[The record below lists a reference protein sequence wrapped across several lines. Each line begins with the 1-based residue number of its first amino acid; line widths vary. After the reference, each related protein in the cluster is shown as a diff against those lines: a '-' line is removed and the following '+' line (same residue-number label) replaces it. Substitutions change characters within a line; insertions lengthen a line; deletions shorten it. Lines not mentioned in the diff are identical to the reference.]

1 MNRIDWIIVR
11 RLGSNVGL
19 TLVVLFVIVLLA
31 ESLNTTRFAALSAT
45 GGQAL
50 ALTAVVLSAARWLID
65 TLPLTFLVGT
75 VAGLLNLQATREM
88 TVIKSSGQSVWRVMV
103 APLAITIFGGVVI
116 TLVVDTAVIQ
126 FNRTLSPSSTSS
138 GEVGRAGTLWLDERQ
153 GDIHYILEAGYVN
166 PSGTALGGVNVF
178 LMDSPRDRIEA
189 ASAELSGGEWVMAE
203 ATRYRSNEM
212 PEAMTDFRLPTARTP
227 GDMRARIASIKDMTV
242 WELAGSLAAK
252 LSDSRERAETETR
265 FLRLLALPLT
275 LCGSLV
281 IAFAFTAGYRR
292 TNKYGGAVLYGIVL
306 GVLVYVV
313 TEMAGRAGGAGV
325 MHPVIAVAGPAV
337 VAIVIGVTVLLN
349 REDGRT

>member
-1 MNRIDWIIVR
+1 MNRVDWIIVR
-11 RLGSNVGL
+11 RLLGNVGL
-19 TLVVLFVIVLLA
+19 TLAVLFGIVLLV
-31 ESLNTTRFAALSAT
+31 ESLNTSRFAALSAS
-45 GGQAL
+45 GGPLL
-50 ALTAVVLSAARWLID
+50 AMAAVVLAATRWIID

-88 TVIKSSGQSVWRVMV
+88 TVIKAAGRSVWRVMI
-103 APLAITIFGGVVI
+103 APLAVTLLGGLLI

-138 GEVGRAGTLWLDERQ
+138 GDVNQTGTLWLDERQ
-153 GDIHYILEAGYVN
+153 GDLHYILEAGYVN
-166 PSGTALGGVNVF
+166 PSGTALGSVNIF
-178 LMDSPRDRIEA
+178 MMEAPRDRIEA
-189 ASAELSGGEWVMAE
+189 AAAELAGGAWVMAE
-203 ATRYRSNEM
+203 ATRFSSNEV
-212 PEAMTDFRLPTARTP
+212 PETMVDFRLPTKQTA
-227 GDMRARIASIKDMTV
+227 GDMQARLASVKDMTV
-242 WELAGSLAAK
+242 WELAGSLATR
-252 LSDSRERAETETR
+252 LNDPTERAETETR

-325 MHPVIAVAGPAV
+325 MHPAIAVAGPAV

>member
-11 RLGSNVGL
+11 RLLGNVGL
-19 TLVVLFVIVLLA
+19 TLAVLFGIVALV
-31 ESLNTTRFAALSAT
+31 ESLNTGRFAALSAAGGT
-45 GGQAL
+45 GLAL
-50 ALTAVVLSAARWLID
+50 AAVVLAAARWIID

-88 TVIKSSGQSVWRVMV
+88 TVIKASGQSVWRVMI
-103 APLAITIFGGVVI
+103 APLAVTLLGGVLI

-138 GEVGRAGTLWLDERQ
+138 GEVSRTGTLWLDEQQ
-153 GDIHYILEAGYVN
+153 GDVHYILEAGYVN
-166 PSGTALGGVNVF
+166 PSGTALGSVNIF
-178 LMDSPRDRIEA
+178 MMGAPRDRIEA
-189 ASAELSGGEWVMAE
+189 PAAELVGGVWVMAE
-203 ATRYRSNEM
+203 ATRYRSNEVS
-212 PEAMTDFRLPTARTP
+212 ETMTDFRLPTAQTA
-227 GDMRARIASIKDMTV
+227 GDMRARLASVTDMTV
-242 WELAGSLAAK
+242 WELAGSLAARLNDPK
-252 LSDSRERAETETR
+252 ERAETETR

-325 MHPVIAVAGPAV
+325 MHPVVAVAGPAV
-337 VAIVIGVTVLLN
+337 VAIVIGATVLLN

>member
-1 MNRIDWIIVR
+1 MNRIDWIVVR
-11 RLGSNVGL
+11 RLLGNVGL
-19 TLVVLFVIVLLA
+19 TLAVLFGIVVLV
-31 ESLNTTRFAALSAT
+31 ESLNTSRFAALSAA
-45 GGQAL
+45 GGMGL
-50 ALTAVVLSAARWLID
+50 ALVAVVLAAARWIID

-88 TVIKSSGQSVWRVMV
+88 TVIKASGQSVWRVML
-103 APLAITIFGGVVI
+103 APLAVTILGGLLI

-126 FNRTLSPSSTSS
+126 FNRALSPSSTSS
-138 GEVGRAGTLWLDERQ
+138 GDVSRTGTLWLDERR
-153 GDIHYILEAGYVN
+153 GDVHYILEAGYVN
-166 PSGTALGGVNVF
+166 PSGTALASVNVF
-178 LMDSPRDRIEA
+178 MMEAPRDRIEA
-189 ASAELSGGEWVMAE
+189 ATAELVGGEWVMAE
-203 ATRYRSNEM
+203 AVRYRSNEV
-212 PEAMTDFRLPTARTP
+212 PETMTDFRLPTAQSS
-227 GDMRARIASIKDMTV
+227 GDMRARLASVNDMTV
-242 WELAGSLAAK
+242 WELASSLAARLNDPK
-252 LSDSRERAETETR
+252 ERAETETR

-325 MHPVIAVAGPAV
+325 MHPAIAVAGPAV

>member
-11 RLGSNVGL
+11 RLLGNVGL
-19 TLVVLFVIVLLA
+19 TLAVLFGIVVLV
-31 ESLNTTRFAALSAT
+31 ESLNTSRFAALSAT
-45 GGQAL
+45 GGIVLAL
-50 ALTAVVLSAARWLID
+50 AAVVLAAARWIIE

-88 TVIKSSGQSVWRVMV
+88 TVVKASGRSVWRVMI
-103 APLAITIFGGVVI
+103 APLAVTILGGVLI

-138 GEVGRAGTLWLDERQ
+138 GDVSATGTLWLDERQ
-153 GDIHYILEAGYVN
+153 GDLHYILEAGYVN
-166 PSGTALGGVNVF
+166 PSGSALGTVNIF
-178 LMDSPRDRIEA
+178 MMEAPRDRIEA
-189 ASAELSGGEWVMAE
+189 VAAELVGGEWVMAE
-203 ATRYRSNEM
+203 ATRYRSNEV
-212 PEAMTDFRLPTARTP
+212 PETMTDFRLPTAQSA
-227 GDMRARIASIKDMTV
+227 GDMQARLASVKDMTV
-242 WELAGSLAAK
+242 WELAGSLAARLNDPK
-252 LSDSRERAETETR
+252 ERAEAETR

-325 MHPVIAVAGPAV
+325 MHPAIAVAGPVV

>member
-1 MNRIDWIIVR
+1 MNRIDLIIVR
-11 RLGSNVGL
+11 RLASNVGL
-19 TLVVLFVIVLLA
+19 TLIVLFGIVLLV
-31 ESLNTTRFAALSAT
+31 ESLNTTRFDALSAS
-45 GGQAL
+45 GGAPL
-50 ALTAVVLSAARWLID
+50 ALVAVGLAAARWIID

-88 TVIKSSGQSVWRVMV
+88 TVIKASGRSVWRVMV
-103 APLAITIFGGVVI
+103 VPLAVTLAGGVLV

-126 FNRTLSPSSTSS
+126 VNRTLSPSATT
-138 GEVGRAGTLWLDERQ
+138 GEVGRSGTLWLDERQ
-153 GDIHYILEAGYVN
+153 GDVHYILEAGYVN
-166 PSGTALGGVNVF
+166 PSGTALGSVNVF
-178 LMDSPRDRIEA
+178 LMEAPRDRIEA
-189 ASAELSGGEWVMAE
+189 PAAELVGNEWVFSE

-212 PEAMTDFRLPTARTP
+212 PEAMTDFRLPTARTA
-227 GDMRARIASIKDMTV
+227 GDMRARIASIQDMTV
-242 WELAGSLAAK
+242 WELAGSLAAQ
-252 LSDSRERAETETR
+252 LTDSRERAETETR